1 MPNAQSHVLQMEFDD
16 GTEYLFLLPSPND
29 REKIIGSVQ
38 LVPDPDVLTAGELAS
53 MWIDPQFRRQGH
65 GQKLYKR
72 VENKAVTLGMRWLRA
87 HVHHGNAEAWEFWQ
101 SLGFEE
107 LISGVNTDNHTM
119 LVKRIWPTAA
129 KPAKDATR

>member
-1 MPNAQSHVLQMEFDD
+1 MPNAQARVLKMEFDD
-16 GTEYLFLLPSPND
+16 GTEYLFLLPSPDD

-53 MWIDPQFRRQGH
+53 MWIDPQFRRQRYGR
-65 GQKLYKR
+65 KLYER
-72 VENKAVTLGMRWLRA
+72 VEDKATLLGIEWLRV
-87 HVHHGNAEAWEFWQ
+87 HVHHGNAEAWEFWR

-119 LVKRIWPTAA
+119 MVKCIRLTTAR
-129 KPAKDATR
+129 PAKDATR